1 MMKLRKMFCVLMF
14 IALLFGQ
21 FPVGKAITIKE
32 DESFKKIQNDKI
44 EEKLIKKAKKSSQ
57 FLKAKELAQ
66 NKGYLLNGESA
77 AVHLNAAET
86 DVVYFYL
93 KKKKSDNQLLDN
105 VSFISVSLS
114 QIKAYYIQLAEYD
127 EKGNL
132 HSYFFQ
138 NGKLKNK
145 FHINQKGEFLKG
157 SFTYGENG
165 AKQDMMELNKKI
177 FQADDSEI
185 QTSFSWNKFWNCL
198 KKQSGPNESLPLRSM
213 VLGACYYICLTGP
226 ASCIACAVINGG
238 ISAGI
243 AGYCVKKVW

>member
-1 MMKLRKMFCVLMF
+1 MKIRKMFCVLLF
-14 IALLFGQ
+14 ISLLLGQ
-21 FPVGKAITIKE
+21 YPVGNAVTVKE
-32 DESFKKIQNDKI
+32 DEPFKKIQNDKAA
-44 EEKLIKKAKKSSQ
+44 EKLIKKAKKSSQ
-57 FLKAKELAQ
+57 FLEAKELAQ
-66 NKGYLLNGESA
+66 KKGYLLNGESA
-77 AVHLNAAET
+77 AVHLKAAKT

-93 KKKKSDNQLLDN
+93 KKKKSDNQLLNN

-114 QIKAYYIQLAEYD
+114 QIKAHYIQLAEYD

-157 SFTYGENG
+157 SFTYGENDV
-165 AKQDMMELNKKI
+165 KQDMMELNKKI
-177 FQADDSEI
+177 VQIDDSEI
-185 QTSFSWNKFWNCL
+185 QTSFNWNKFWNCL
-198 KKQSGPNESLPLRSM
+198 KKKSGPNESLPLRSM
-213 VLGACYYICLTGP
+213 VLGACYYICFTGP

-238 ISAGI
+238 ISAGL

>member
-1 MMKLRKMFCVLMF
+1 MKIRKMFCMF
-14 IALLFGQ
+14 LFISLLFGQ
-21 FPVGKAITIKE
+21 YPVGNAVTIKE
-32 DESFKKIQNDKI
+32 DEPFEKIQNDKTA
-44 EEKLIKKAKKSSQ
+44 EKLIKKAKKSSQ
-57 FLKAKELAQ
+57 FLQAKELAQ
-66 NKGYLLNGESA
+66 KKGYLLNGESA
-77 AVHLNAAET
+77 AVHIHAAKT

-93 KKKKSDNQLLDN
+93 KKKKSDNQLLNN

-114 QIKAYYIQLAEYD
+114 QIKAHYIQLAEYD
-127 EKGNL
+127 GKGNL

-138 NGKLKNK
+138 NGKLKIK

-177 FQADDSEI
+177 VQIDDSEI
-185 QTSFSWNKFWNCL
+185 QTSFNWNKFWNCL

-213 VLGACYYICLTGP
+213 VLGACYYICFTGP

-238 ISAGI
+238 ISAGL

>member
-1 MMKLRKMFCVLMF
+1 MKIRSIFCVLLF
-14 IALLFGQ
+14 ISLLCGQ
-21 FPVGKAITIKE
+21 YPVGKAVDIKE
-32 DESFKKIQNDKI
+32 GEPFKKIQNDKVA
-44 EEKLIKKAKKSSQ
+44 EKLIKKAKRCSQ
-57 FLKAKELAQ
+57 FLQAKELVQ
-66 NKGYLLNGESA
+66 KKGYLLNGESV
-77 AVHLNAAET
+77 AVHMNAAKT

-93 KKKKSDNQLLDN
+93 NKKNSDKQLLKN

-114 QIKAYYIQLAEYD
+114 QIKSHYIQLAEYD

-138 NGKLKNK
+138 NGKLKNE

-177 FQADDSEI
+177 VQIDESEI
-185 QTSFSWNKFWNCL
+185 QTSFNWNKFWDCL

-213 VLGACYYICLTGP
+213 VLGACYYICFTGP

-238 ISAGI
+238 ISAGL

>member
-1 MMKLRKMFCVLMF
+1 MKIRKMFCVLLF
-14 IALLFGQ
+14 ISLLLGQ
-21 FPVGKAITIKE
+21 YPVGNAVTVKE
-32 DESFKKIQNDKI
+32 DEPFKKIQNDKAA
-44 EEKLIKKAKKSSQ
+44 EKLIKKAKKSSQ
-57 FLKAKELAQ
+57 FLEAKELAQ
-66 NKGYLLNGESA
+66 KKGYLLNGESA
-77 AVHLNAAET
+77 AVHLKAAKM

-93 KKKKSDNQLLDN
+93 KKKKSDNQLLNN

-114 QIKAYYIQLAEYD
+114 QIKAHYIQLAEYD

-157 SFTYGENG
+157 SFTYGEN
-165 AKQDMMELNKKI
+165 AVKQDMMELNKKI
-177 FQADDSEI
+177 VQIDDSEI
-185 QTSFSWNKFWNCL
+185 QTSFNWNKFWDCL
-198 KKQSGPNESLPLRSM
+198 KKKSGPNESLPLRSM
-213 VLGACYYICLTGP
+213 VLGACYYICFTGP

-238 ISAGI
+238 ISAGL

>member
-1 MMKLRKMFCVLMF
+1 MKIRKMFCVLLF
-14 IALLFGQ
+14 ISLLLGQ
-21 FPVGKAITIKE
+21 YPVGNAVTVKE
-32 DESFKKIQNDKI
+32 DEPFKKIQNDKAA
-44 EEKLIKKAKKSSQ
+44 EKLIKKAKKSSQ
-57 FLKAKELAQ
+57 FLEAKELAQ
-66 NKGYLLNGESA
+66 KKGYLLNGESA
-77 AVHLNAAET
+77 AVLLKAAKT

-93 KKKKSDNQLLDN
+93 KKKKSDNQLLNN

-114 QIKAYYIQLAEYD
+114 QIKAHYIQLAEYD

-157 SFTYGENG
+157 SFTYGENDV
-165 AKQDMMELNKKI
+165 KQDMMELNKKI
-177 FQADDSEI
+177 VQIDDSEI
-185 QTSFSWNKFWNCL
+185 QTSFNWNKFWDCL
-198 KKQSGPNESLPLRSM
+198 KKKSGPNESLPLRSM
-213 VLGACYYICLTGP
+213 VLGACYYICFTGP

-238 ISAGI
+238 ISAGL